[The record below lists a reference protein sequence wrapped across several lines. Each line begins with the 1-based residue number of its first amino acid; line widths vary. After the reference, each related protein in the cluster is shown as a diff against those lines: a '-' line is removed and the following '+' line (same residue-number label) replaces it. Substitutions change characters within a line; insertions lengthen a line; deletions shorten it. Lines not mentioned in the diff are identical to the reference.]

1 MDNKNPLSGQTAN
14 PLSDYFRQPGTYITL
29 PSNGRFYKD
38 KLTLSDSGELAIY
51 PMTAKDELR
60 LKNPDALFNGEAM
73 RGVIKSSV
81 PDIENVDEI
90 PSADV
95 DMILVAIK
103 MASYGDDMPMDVS
116 HNCNEADGKA
126 QRINV
131 SLGQIISTL
140 RPIPDKLGT
149 VVLSTGLEVH
159 LRPYNLKDQGRLL
172 KMQFDSMRNL
182 QSSEQRGEKIED
194 QTNIANA
201 GFASLVDLSQ
211 DLLTGA
217 ILKVV
222 IPGKDTD
229 EEPKEIT
236 DIKHIAGWLANL
248 DRGSCDRLEDELKA
262 FQEFGIIREI
272 TATCDYCKED
282 YKTDML
288 FDPTS
293 FFSAGS

>member
-29 PSNGRFYKD
+29 PSNGRYYKQPP
-38 KLTLSDSGELAIY
+38 KLTESGELAIY

-73 RGVIKSSV
+73 RGVIKSSC
-81 PDIENVDEI
+81 PDIADVDEV

-103 MASYGDDMPMDVS
+103 MASYGDDMPMDIS
-116 HNCNEADGKA
+116 HGCNESDGKS

-131 SLGQIISTL
+131 SLGQIIGTL
-140 RPIPDKLGT
+140 KPIPAKLGI
-149 VVLSTGLEVH
+149 VKLANNLEVH
-159 LRPYNLKDQGRLL
+159 LSPYNLKDQSRLL
-172 KMQFDSMRNL
+172 RMQFDSMRAL
-182 QSSEQRGEKIED
+182 QSSEQREEPVER
-194 QTNIANA
+194 QTEIANA
-201 GFASLVDLSQ
+201 GFAQLVDLSH
-211 DLLTGA
+211 DLMIGA

-222 IPGKDTD
+222 IPGTG
-229 EEPKEIT
+229 EAEPQEIT
-236 DIKHIAGWLANL
+236 DIKFIADWLGNL
-248 DRGSCDRLEDELKA
+248 DRGSVDRLEEELKA
-262 FQEFGIIREI
+262 FQEFGIIREVS
-272 TATCDYCKED
+272 AKCDFCQEE

-293 FFSAGS
+293 FFSEGS

>member
-14 PLSDYFRQPGTYITL
+14 PLSDYFRQPGTYISL
-29 PSNGRFYKD
+29 PSNGRYYKEAP
-38 KLTLSDSGELAIY
+38 KLTDSNELAIY

-73 RGVIKSSV
+73 RGVIKSSC
-81 PDIENVDEI
+81 PDIVNVDEI

-103 MASYGDDMPMDVS
+103 MASYGDDMPMDIS
-116 HNCNEADGKA
+116 HGCNEADGKS

-131 SLGQIISTL
+131 SLGQIIGTL
-140 RPIPDKLGT
+140 KPIPDKLGI
-149 VVLSTGLEVH
+149 VKLSNNLQIH
-159 LRPYNLKDQGRLL
+159 LRPYNLKDQSRLL
-172 KMQFDSMRNL
+172 KMQFDSMRSL
-182 QSSEQRGEKIED
+182 QASEQREEAVER
-194 QTNIANA
+194 QTEIANT
-201 GFASLVDLSQ
+201 GFAQLVDLSQ
-211 DLLTGA
+211 DLLIGA

-222 IPGKDTD
+222 IPGDD
-229 EEPKEIT
+229 ADNEIT
-236 DIKHIAGWLANL
+236 DRKHIGDWLMNL
-248 DRGSCDRLEDELKA
+248 DRGSVDRLEEELKA
-262 FQEFGIIREI
+262 FQEYGIIREI
-272 TATCDYCKED
+272 TAECDYCKEQ